1 MQKQNETQLEE
12 LNKLI
17 RYWIITMTTTA
28 GSGHPSSSMSGV
40 ELMSTLFFKGFL
52 RYDPKKPESINN
64 DRIIFS
70 KGHAAPLYYAM
81 WAAAGEIEAEELG
94 TLRQFWS
101 RLEGHPTLHFPFTD
115 VATGSLGQGL
125 SVGLGMA
132 LAADKLDKVGTYTWV
147 FLGDSEMAEGQI
159 WEAMEL
165 AAYYKCHNLKAIV
178 DVNRLG
184 QRGQTMLG
192 HDLEVYKSRAESFGW
207 SAYIVDG
214 HNIQEIEAA
223 YKEAIENTDKP
234 TIIFA
239 KTFKGRG
246 VSFIEDKDNW
256 HGRALDEQELQK
268 ALKEIGPVN
277 EKLRASIAQ
286 PIIYKKG
293 DEEVTQDT
301 VSKEQQESG
310 KSATPVVY
318 EEKDTISSRE
328 AYGNGLTEAMQQNS
342 RIVILD
348 AEVSNSTKSATAKK
362 VFPER
367 FFEMYIAEQNMAS
380 VAVGL
385 ALRGYVPYVSS
396 FAAFLSRAHDQ
407 IRMAQFSNTQ
417 MICVGTHPGVSIGA
431 DGSSQ
436 MALEDLAFFRAILGS
451 VVLYPSDATSTH
463 ALTVASASLPSIV
476 YIRATRESTPV
487 LYASDEEFPIGGSK
501 ILCTSIDDRVTIV
514 AAGITVHEALLAY
527 KILKEEDI
535 VVRVIDA
542 YSIKPIDARS
552 IRAAAADTHNLIVVE
567 DHYPEGGLGDAVRT
581 ALDSSAV
588 TITHLAVRKAPRS
601 GQTAELL
608 AYEEIDAQAI
618 ARAVRKS
625 L

>member
-1 MQKQNETQLEE
+1 MQKQNKEQLEE
-12 LNKLI
+12 LGKLI
-17 RYWIITMTTTA
+17 RYWILTMTTTA

-40 ELMSTLFFKGFL
+40 ELMTTLFFKGFL
-52 RYDPKKPESINN
+52 RYDAKNPDDINN

-132 LAADKLDKVGTYTWV
+132 LAADRLDKVGTYTWV
-147 FLGDSEMAEGQI
+147 FLGDSEMAEGQV
-159 WEAMEL
+159 WEAMQL
-165 AAYYKCHNLKAIV
+165 AAHYKCHNLKAIV

-192 HDLEVYKSRAESFGW
+192 HELEIYKARAESFGW
-207 SAYIVDG
+207 NACIVDG
-214 HNIQEIEAA
+214 HDMDEIQAV
-223 YKEAIENTDKP
+223 YKQAIENTDKP
-234 TIIFA
+234 TMIFA
-239 KTFKGRG
+239 KTFKGKG
-246 VSFIEDKDNW
+246 ISFIEDKDSW
-256 HGRALDEQELQK
+256 HGRALNDEELEK
-268 ALKEIGPVN
+268 ALKELGPIN

-293 DEEVTQDT
+293 DESTTSETMSAD
-301 VSKEQQESG
+301 SG
-310 KSATPVVY
+310 EPEKSVKMDIY
-318 EEKDTISSRE
+318 EEKERVSSRE
-328 AYGNGLTEAMQQNS
+328 AYGNGLVEIMRHNK
-342 RIVILD
+342 RVIILD
-348 AEVSNSTKSATAKK
+348 AEVSNSTKSAAAKEA
-362 VFPER
+362 FPKR

-385 ALRGYVPYVSS
+385 SLRGYVPYISS

-407 IRMAQFSNTQ
+407 IRMAQFSSAQ
-417 MICVGTHPGVSIGA
+417 MVCVGTHPGVSIGA

-436 MALEDLAFFRAILGS
+436 MALEDLALFRAIIGS

-463 ALTVASASLPSIV
+463 ALTMAAASLPSIV

-487 LYASDEEFPIGGSK
+487 LYAPDEEFPIGGSK
-501 ILCTSIDDRVTIV
+501 VLCTSIDDQVTII

-535 VVRVIDA
+535 PVRVIDA
-542 YSIKPIDARS
+542 YSIKPIDART
-552 IRAAAADTHNLIVVE
+552 IRAAAADTHNVVIVE
-567 DHYPEGGLGDAVRT
+567 DHYPEGGLGDAVRA
-581 ALDSSAV
+581 ALDSNAAS
-588 TITHLAVRKAPRS
+588 ITHLAVRKAPRS

-618 ARAVRKS
+618 VRAVRKA